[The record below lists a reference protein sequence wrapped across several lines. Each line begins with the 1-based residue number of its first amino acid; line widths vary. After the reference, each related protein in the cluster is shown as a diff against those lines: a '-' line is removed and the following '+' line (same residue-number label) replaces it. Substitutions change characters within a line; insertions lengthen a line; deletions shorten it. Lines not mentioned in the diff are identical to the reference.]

1 MRAPRLG
8 LPYLAVG
15 LIAAGVF
22 CLIHGTFAMNW
33 QPVPAWVPGRTAL
46 AYATAALEVALG
58 AGLLWGR
65 TRATASRVLFGFVLV
80 WWLLLDVPSV
90 VAAPL
95 VEGNWLELGMLGTLL
110 AASWVLWDAARGRG
124 DASGRGPRLLLGL
137 ALIPT
142 GLSHFFYLSI
152 TVGMVP
158 GWLPGHTAWALL
170 TGAAHLA
177 AGLGILA
184 GVLPR
189 LAAQLEAGM
198 LTIFTLLVWVPAVV
212 AAPGSRSDWSELL
225 TSWIIGAAV
234 WVVADSFGDVAWTAR
249 TRSPVLPS

>member
-8 LPYLAVG
+8 LPYLATG

-22 CLIHGTFAMNW
+22 CLIHGDFAMAW
-33 QPVPAWVPGRTAL
+33 QPVPAWVPARTAL
-46 AYATAALEVALG
+46 AWATAALELALG
-58 AGLLWGR
+58 AGLLAAR
-65 TRATASRVLFGFVLV
+65 TRPTASRVLFGFMLV
-80 WWLLLDVPSV
+80 WWLLLDVPAL

-95 VEGNWLELGMLGTLL
+95 VEGNWLELGMLATPL
-110 AASWVLWDAARGRG
+110 AAGWVLAGAT
-124 DASGRGPRLLLGL
+124 RGPRLLLGL
-137 ALIPT
+137 ALIPI
-142 GLSHFFYLSI
+142 GLSHFFYLRI

-158 GWLPGHTAWALL
+158 RWLPHHTAWAVL
-170 TGAAHLA
+170 TGAGHLA

-189 LAAQLEAGM
+189 LAAQAEAGM

-212 AAPGSRSDWSELL
+212 AAPGSRSNWSELL
-225 TSWIIGAAV
+225 TSWIVGAAV
-234 WVVADSFGDVAWTAR
+234 WVVADSFGDTPWTAR

>member
-8 LPYLAVG
+8 LPYLATG

-22 CLIHGTFAMNW
+22 CLIHGNFAMDW
-33 QPVPAWVPGRTAL
+33 QPVPTWAPGRAAL

-65 TRATASRVLFGFVLV
+65 TRAAASRIFFAFAIA
-80 WWLLLDVPSV
+80 WWLLLEVPPL

-95 VEGNWLELGMLGTLL
+95 VEGNWLELGMIGTLV
-110 AASWVLWDAARGRG
+110 AAGWVLFAEARGRR
-124 DASGRGPRLLLGL
+124 AVSGRGPRLILGL
-137 ALIPT
+137 GLIPT
-142 GLSHFFYLSI
+142 GLSHFFYMQI
-152 TVGMVP
+152 TLGMVP
-158 GWLPGHTAWALL
+158 KVLPHPTAWVVV

-189 LAAQLEAGM
+189 LAAQTEALM
-198 LTIFTLLVWVPAVV
+198 LTAFTLLVWVPAVA
-212 AAPGSRSDWSELL
+212 AAPVRSNWSEFLS
-225 TSWIIGAAV
+225 SWIVGAAV
-234 WVVADSFGDVAWTAR
+234 WVVADSFGDVPWTAR
-249 TRSPVLPS
+249 ARSPLLPS